1 MGKQA
6 GEALFHAVFLLGD
19 MTKREKTSCNLL
31 SDVIQYKGD
40 AGFFSVG
47 CAVFCGAVQVCV
59 QVLKP
64 GLCDT

>member
-1 MGKQA
+1 MGKRA
-6 GEALFHAVFLLGD
+6 GKAPFHVGFLLGD

-40 AGFFSVG
+40 AGFFPAG

-59 QVLKP
+59 LVLKP